1 MTVARKGYEHANFSN
16 KCLSTDARHDA
27 YETSMSNSTKKGLVA
42 LRNFRDFD
50 SVSLGLQHLF
60 ESHLSKVIW
69 CAFFDVFVLSYCYC
83 RELLRNSAKQWGQQV
98 QYVENVCK
106 CPGVLCHL
114 HGHFAMGIPN
124 CLQMSKF
131 CDFLFLLL
139 WRMTTANLEV
149 QSLAHESCKNRAF
162 RTKMFSFNHHLT
174 HKASACC

>member
-1 MTVARKGYEHANFSN
+1 MNAISVRGTICTMSRDRPERTDAKETLSQFMTVAMRKGYEHANFPN

-83 RELLRNSAKQWGQQV
+83 RELLRNSAK
-98 QYVENVCK
+98 
-106 CPGVLCHL
+106 
-114 HGHFAMGIPN
+114 
-124 CLQMSKF
+124 
-131 CDFLFLLL
+131 
-139 WRMTTANLEV
+139 
-149 QSLAHESCKNRAF
+149 
-162 RTKMFSFNHHLT
+162 
-174 HKASACC
+174 